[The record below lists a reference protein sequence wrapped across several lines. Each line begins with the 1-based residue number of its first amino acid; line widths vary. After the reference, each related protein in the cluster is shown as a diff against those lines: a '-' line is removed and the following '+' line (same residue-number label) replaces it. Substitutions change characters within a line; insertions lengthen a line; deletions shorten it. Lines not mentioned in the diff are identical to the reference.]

1 MNYYI
6 RKYWNSK
13 WHQYD
18 EDTPARISAD
28 AITNC
33 LKTQNNTLSLWQ
45 ISDID
50 KIDDEGGLALIGT
63 LQSIATIDTIIFTE
77 EEFKS
82 LGFELKNSEGKTAV
96 LGLKNT
102 HSDIINLDIFSLTE
116 FSKYLYKKLHD
127 EEEKRK
133 QIKEKIAEAKQR
145 SEDYTSHEA
154 ELKKLFIRRYTASN
168 IKDILTDAIERDKI
182 QIGDLDESIRE
193 KLDLSTS

>member
-77 EEFKS
+77 EEFES